1 MNLYADTSAL
11 VKKYVRE
18 AGSEQV
24 IAFFA
29 QHPLI
34 GTAVLTQAEVASAM
48 SKALRSGWV
57 DEPAILAAWQD
68 FLSHWPAYVRLP
80 ISAGIVEHAAAIAQ
94 QYGLRAYDAIHL
106 ASALAW
112 EDVTGDEV
120 VFACYDENLAK
131 AAGKEGLQ
139 IWPGNYDTTPPQR

>member
-1 MNLYADTSAL
+1 MIGFLAH
-11 VKKYVRE
+11 
-18 AGSEQV
+18 
-24 IAFFA
+24 
-29 QHPLI
+29 HPLS
-34 GTAVLTQAEVASAM
+34 GPAVLPRAELPSSVSTP
-48 SKALRSGWV
+48 LPWGGL
-57 DEPAILAAWQD
+57 DTPAILAAWQD

-94 QYGLRAYDAIHL
+94 QHGLRAYDAIHL

-131 AAGKEGLQ
+131 AAGQEGLQ
-139 IWPGNYDTTPPQR
+139 VWPGHYDTIPPQR